1 MRRSRRLTPRG
12 LLSAD
17 RYVASVDLI
26 DVGWLLDE
34 GVRCVLLDRD
44 NTCVPRDSWVTPPA
58 ILEWLDRVHAAGIS
72 TCLVSNNFH
81 GSDVERSARSLGSD
95 AVHHAMK
102 PLPFAVWAAL
112 RREGATPEE
121 AVLVGDQ
128 LYTDMAAGNLAGVR
142 TILVRPQSTRDLW
155 YTLILRR
162 FERLVLGDRHFEGE
176 GRPDRR

>member
-1 MRRSRRLTPRG
+1 
-12 LLSAD
+12 
-17 RYVASVDLI
+17 
-26 DVGWLLDE
+26 
-34 GVRCVLLDRD
+34 
-44 NTCVPRDSWVTPPA
+44 
-58 ILEWLDRVHAAGIS
+58 
-72 TCLVSNNFH
+72 
-81 GSDVERSARSLGSD
+81 
-95 AVHHAMK
+95 MK